1 MTLPILFR
9 ILTFFKLII
18 EQFISLRNKFDRR
31 KEQISTMV
39 NLLKMINY
47 EDELKFL

>member
-1 MTLPILFR
+1 MILPIMFEN
-9 ILTFFKLII
+9 LTFFKTII
-18 EQFISLRNKFDRR
+18 EQFNSLRNKFDRR

-39 NLLKMINY
+39 NPLKMINY

>member
-1 MTLPILFR
+1 MILPSLFE
-9 ILTFFKLII
+9 ILTFFKIII
-18 EQFISLRNKFDRR
+18 EHFMPMRNKFDRR

-39 NLLKMINY
+39 NLLKMIDY

>member
-1 MTLPILFR
+1 MAPPNMFR
-9 ILTFFKLII
+9 NLTFFKIII
-18 EQFISLRNKFDRR
+18 EHVISLRNKFDRR

-39 NLLKMINY
+39 NPLKMIDY